1 MADAQ
6 EERIGKGRECGG
18 DQKAE
23 SGNAGKQPRMTRGGR
38 CLGATAAAA
47 TMAETASTSQGLR
60 GARN

>member
-18 DQKAE
+18 DQKAD
-23 SGNAGKQPRMTRGGR
+23 SGKQPRMIRGGR